1 MTMPARTTDERIV
14 YVVDDDDDVRQG
26 LKALL
31 ELVQIKCEVF
41 RSTREFLEH
50 TLSDTPSCL
59 ILDVRLPGGSG
70 IEFQHELEDSKIKI
84 PIIFISGYGDIPMTV
99 KAMRAGAVGFFTKP
113 VHEQDLLDSIYVAFA
128 RDSVRREQELTMQDL
143 RKKYETL
150 SARERKIMAM
160 VTAGLMNKQAA
171 AEIGVSEVTA
181 KVHRHNVMRKLGA
194 KSLPELV
201 RIADLL
207 GAGQKR

>member
-14 YVVDDDDDVRQG
+14 YVVDDDDDVRRG

-31 ELVQIKCEVF
+31 ESVQIKCEVF

-50 TLSDTPSCL
+50 TLSDMPSCL

-128 RDSVRREQELTMQDL
+128 RDSARREQELTMQDL

-171 AEIGVSEVTA
+171 AEIGISEVTA

-207 GAGQKR
+207 GVGQKR